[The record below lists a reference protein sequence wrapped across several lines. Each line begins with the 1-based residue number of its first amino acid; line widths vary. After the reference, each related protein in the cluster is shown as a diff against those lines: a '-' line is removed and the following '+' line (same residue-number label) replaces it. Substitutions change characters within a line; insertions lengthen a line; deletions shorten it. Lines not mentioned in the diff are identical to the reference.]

1 MAGGRKVIGRKY
13 IRIHCNKKK
22 HERRTL
28 IQENGCI
35 GREQTRNAVYIFERG
50 TSLQSPSVIQNA
62 VYEQQRQNRQAK
74 GSAANSARK
83 RGPSS
88 LKTKSANAEVESKF
102 PSRHTGGITSTCSSD
117 KSTSHKWANGRV
129 STEYG
134 NRVVGPSEGPRS
146 RQGRAGGV

>member
-1 MAGGRKVIGRKY
+1 VGTAGTK
-13 IRIHCNKKK
+13 
-22 HERRTL
+22 
-28 IQENGCI
+28 
-35 GREQTRNAVYIFERG
+35 NAVYVFERG

-102 PSRHTGGITSTCSSD
+102 ET
-117 KSTSHKWANGRV
+117 KSKAINI
-129 STEYG
+129 
-134 NRVVGPSEGPRS
+134 
-146 RQGRAGGV
+146 